1 MKACII
7 SIGEELLIGQTVNTN
22 AAWIASRLN
31 ELGVETNEILVITDN
46 HYEILR
52 ALRESEERADM
63 VLITGGL
70 GPTRDDVT
78 KHALCDFFDSSL
90 VMDQQILKDVLQYF
104 KKLGRQISDLN
115 REQALVPDKAEAL
128 RNPYGT
134 APGLWFKKGEKI
146 FVAMPGVPY
155 EMKEMLSNQ
164 IFPRLEKLPRRQHIV
179 HKSVLTHG
187 IGESA
192 LAEKISGWEDE
203 LPDAIQLAYLPSMGI
218 VKLRLTAK
226 GQKKDLLKEAIVSE
240 ISKLKRLI
248 PEYIWGYDD
257 DTMEKAVGELL
268 KTNDSTMATAE
279 SCTGGYIAHSITS
292 IPGSSAY
299 FKGSII
305 AYSNEIKIQLLN
317 VAANMLEEHGAVSKE
332 VAEAMALGV
341 KKLFG
346 TDYAIGVT
354 GIAGPDGGT
363 PEKPVGTTWIAVAGN
378 NKIVCKK
385 YNFADSRERNIIRAS
400 RSALAMLKKMID
412 TDTRN
417 DRA

>member
-1 MKACII
+1 MRACII

-31 ELGVETNEILVITDN
+31 ELGIETSEIVVITDK
-46 HYEILR
+46 HSEILR
-52 ALRESEERADM
+52 ALKECGERADM

-78 KHALCDFFDSSL
+78 KHALCDFFDSQL
-90 VMDQQILKDVLQYF
+90 VMDQQILEDVTQYF
-104 KKLGRQISDLN
+104 EKFGRQITDLN

-134 APGLWFKKGEKI
+134 APGLWFAMGDKI

-155 EMKEMLSNQ
+155 EMKEMVSNQ
-164 IFPRLEKLPRRQHIV
+164 IFPRLLKLPRRQYIV
-179 HKSVLTHG
+179 HKSILTHG

-192 LAEKISGWEDE
+192 LAIKISDWEDD
-203 LPDAIQLAYLPSMGI
+203 LPEAIQLAYLPSMGI

-226 GQKKDLLKEAIVSE
+226 GQKKDLLEEAIANQ

-268 KTNDSTMATAE
+268 KYNGATLATAE
-279 SCTGGYIAHSITS
+279 SCTGGRIAHSITS

-305 AYSNEIKIQLLN
+305 AYSNDVKMQLLN
-317 VAANMLEEHGAVSKE
+317 VPANMLEEHGAVSAQ

-341 KKLFG
+341 KNLIG
-346 TDYAIGVT
+346 TDYAIGIT

-363 PEKPVGTTWIAVAGN
+363 AEKPVGTTWIAVAG
-378 NKIVCKK
+378 KDELVSKK
-385 YNFADSRERNIIRAS
+385 YNFADNRERNIIRAS
-400 RSALAMLKKMID
+400 RSALAMLKKMIERK
-412 TDTRN
+412 T
-417 DRA
+417 